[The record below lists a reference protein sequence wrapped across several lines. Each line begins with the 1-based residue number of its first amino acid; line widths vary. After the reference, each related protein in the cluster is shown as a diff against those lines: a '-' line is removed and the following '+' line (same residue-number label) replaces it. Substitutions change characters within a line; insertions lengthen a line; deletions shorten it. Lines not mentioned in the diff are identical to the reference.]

1 MFCLRCKYIFSF
13 LALSTTLTFFYVFV
27 VQLQL
32 IFLAQFLFPSSHHL
46 HLSSLVFKKRKNT
59 FFCVFICD
67 VLFSYSLCPL
77 FIFFPSCFPLLRKI
91 SSCFSICVIDLFM
104 RGSPCYIF
112 IYLVTIQPLER
123 AVLDACEAEIGFA
136 IQPFFLL
143 FLSSQ

>member
-77 FIFFPSCFPLLRKI
+77 FIFFPLLLPTTEENIFMFFHLCDWFVYAGLSVLYFYLFSNYSAFRKGC
-91 SSCFSICVIDLFM
+91 S
-104 RGSPCYIF
+104 
-112 IYLVTIQPLER
+112 
-123 AVLDACEAEIGFA
+123 
-136 IQPFFLL
+136 
-143 FLSSQ
+143 